1 MGLHIEKRREIVS
14 GLIAYHAGVHR
25 TRNGTPYLQ
34 EPGVVLIAQPVVNLE
49 GMRPFLLGFG
59 EELDFAQYLD
69 DPVKLSAGDQLI
81 KAAGQACYAS
91 YGPRR
96 SMNDQ
101 AQKYL
106 DHIKESG
113 HGSVMEHVNITLFLY
128 GISRSLTHEL
138 VRHRAGFAF
147 SQLSQRYVSG
157 KVLRFVERPEYDG
170 NPKLHDRFEQRID
183 QYAEEYN
190 VVAEVLMDI
199 QQAGSEILSGEAKT
213 DLRKKVQQTARSV
226 LPNETETHMFITGN
240 VRSWRHVMEMRAEKT
255 AEVEIRRLGVK
266 ICYIMKAV
274 CPLIFSD
281 YTIEK
286 IADGTE
292 VVQTKYRKV

>member
-1 MGLHIEKRREIVS
+1 MS

-69 DPVKLSAGDQLI
+69 DPVKLSAGDQLV
-81 KAAGQACYAS
+81 KVAGQACYAS
-91 YGPRR
+91 YGPKR
-96 SMNDQ
+96 SMNER
-101 AQKYL
+101 AQEYL
-106 DHIKESG
+106 DHIKQSG
-113 HGSVMEHVNITLFLY
+113 HGSVLEHVNFTLFLY

-240 VRSWRHVMEMRAEKT
+240 TRAWRHVMEMRAEKT

-266 ICYIMKAV
+266 ICRIMQAV
-274 CPLIFSD
+274 CPLTFSD

>member
-1 MGLHIEKRREIVS
+1 MS

>member
-1 MGLHIEKRREIVS
+1 MS
-14 GLIAYHAGVHR
+14 GLIAYHTGVHH

-81 KAAGQACYAS
+81 KLAGQACYAS
-91 YGPRR
+91 YGPKR

-113 HGSVMEHVNITLFLY
+113 HGSVMEHANYSLFLY

-138 VRHRAGFAF
+138 VRHRAGFGF

-157 KVLRFVERPEYDG
+157 RVLRFVERPEYKG
-170 NPKLHDRFEQRID
+170 HPELHHRFEKRVD
-183 QYAEEYN
+183 EYTEEYN
-190 VVAEVLMDI
+190 TIAEVLMDI
-199 QQAGSEILSGEAKT
+199 QEAGSKLLSGEAKT

-226 LPNETETHMFITGN
+226 LPNETETHMLITGN
-240 VRSWRHVMEMRAEKT
+240 VRAWRHVMEMRAEKT
-255 AEVEIRRLGVK
+255 AEIEIRRLGVR
-266 ICYIMKAV
+266 ICRIMKAV

-286 IADGTE
+286 IADDTE
-292 VVQTKYRKV
+292 VVQTPYRKV